1 MVVLFEELRRPSKQI
16 RKIMFHRT
24 ECRSRQT
31 QVSDLSESSHSRLVE
46 GEEALEGNLDLW
58 GMCMRYPCVD
68 IPVWCDPPG
77 VMGAGS
83 SNLDRSNLN
92 TCVVDSSDD

>member
-1 MVVLFEELRRPSKQI
+1 
-16 RKIMFHRT
+16 
-24 ECRSRQT
+24 
-31 QVSDLSESSHSRLVE
+31 
-46 GEEALEGNLDLW
+46 
-58 GMCMRYPCVD
+58 MRYPCVD
-68 IPVWCDPPG
+68 IPVWFDPPG